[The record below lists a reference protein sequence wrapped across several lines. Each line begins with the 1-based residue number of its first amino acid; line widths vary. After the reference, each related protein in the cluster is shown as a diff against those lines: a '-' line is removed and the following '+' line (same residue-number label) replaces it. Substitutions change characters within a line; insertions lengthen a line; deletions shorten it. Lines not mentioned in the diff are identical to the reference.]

1 MAIGNVHE
9 MFGEELVCS
18 SEDMIADGQTHAD
31 TLITVYAALS
41 YPGWSKLIRSECGI
55 VVACGC

>member
-9 MFGEELVCS
+9 MFGEERVCS
-18 SEDMIADGQTHAD
+18 SEDMIADGQTQ
-31 TLITVYAALS
+31 TLSSQYATLP